1 VKKKNSL
8 ADEKIIEP
16 ISYTCRE
23 ETINSLRSMWPCRE
37 ARLMSLVDHL
47 SPFALIPPSSRVNEV
62 CHSYSRSLLLQGPAG
77 CGKKGL
83 LRGVLG
89 QFRVCHIW
97 IHCEK
102 VSGVL
107 FVVDFSFLFSLSFF
121 LCEQLYSHP
130 L

>member
-1 VKKKNSL
+1 
-8 ADEKIIEP
+8 
-16 ISYTCRE
+16 
-23 ETINSLRSMWPCRE
+23 
-37 ARLMSLVDHL
+37 MSLVDHL
-47 SPFALIPPSSRVNEV
+47 SPFALIPPSSRVSEV
-62 CHSYSRSLLLQGPAG
+62 YNSRSLLLQGPPG

-89 QFRVCHIW
+89 HFRVCHIW

-107 FVVDFSFLFSLSFF
+107 FVVDFTFLFSLSFF
-121 LCEQLYSHP
+121 LCTQLYSHP